1 MQHTATHCNTHC
13 ISFCNTGDSKMPLD
27 VDVAADFNACNKLQ
41 LAATHPST
49 QGAAGCPAL

>member
-1 MQHTATHCNTHC
+1 
-13 ISFCNTGDSKMPLD
+13 MPLD